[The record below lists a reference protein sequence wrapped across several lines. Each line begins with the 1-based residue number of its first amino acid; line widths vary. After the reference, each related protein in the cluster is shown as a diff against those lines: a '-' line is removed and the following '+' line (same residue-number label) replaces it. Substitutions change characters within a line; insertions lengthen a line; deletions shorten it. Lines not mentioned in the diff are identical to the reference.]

1 MALPL
6 IVTGALGVANKAL
19 NAYLIAEL
27 ANFLTGGFIGN
38 FINRRVFGKTTE
50 VNRDNLGLN
59 NRIRNMRD
67 GAPSQGGA
75 LRFLGGR
82 GKRLDDA
89 PDIVP
94 TNQSVLDDIAS
105 SQGLA
110 LGNTIVPNIDN
121 TDVTQGGLEGV
132 RQEIDKINKNL
143 EAIGSAML
151 ASSGI
156 ESAYRKELIDDLE
169 NSLAKKGKTRS
180 QTRTQRAISNL
191 ISKQQTKI
199 QNKTGNL
206 SKDLANA
213 LLLSIGLEAAA
224 GFLGD
229 EGGGEDDIPEDDN
242 ILFGQDLVD
251 KYGYS
256 DDFNPE
262 DVENNFPVVN
272 DASTPENYIEGLEDD
287 ISILGADPYGQSPD
301 AGVVV
306 NSERLTEKQKFE
318 RRQQI
323 IRDKKNT
330 LDLSSSIV
338 NTPDLVAS
346 NVNISPNN
354 ITSAPLES
362 TSGSTQIIDL
372 RTAKEIANSDTDPSS
387 SSSQLDSAII
397 ELDPQRR
404 FSPYEGFVRSV

>member
-1 MALPL
+1 MPLPA
-6 IVTGALGVANKAL
+6 IVTGTLALGGKAL
-19 NAYLIAEL
+19 NAYLYAEL
-27 ANFLTGGFIGN
+27 ANFLTGGVIGN

-59 NRIRNMRD
+59 NRIMNMRD

-82 GKRLDDA
+82 VKRLDDA

-272 DASTPENYIEGLEDD
+272 DVSTPENYIEGLEDD

-372 RTAKEIANSDTDPSS
+372 RTAKEIANNDTDPSS

>member
-1 MALPL
+1 MPLPL

-27 ANFLTGGFIGN
+27 ANFLTGGSIGN

-224 GFLGD
+224 GLLGD
-229 EGGGEDDIPEDDN
+229 EGGEDDIPEDDN

-272 DASTPENYIEGLEDD
+272 DASTPENYIEGLVDD
-287 ISILGADPYGQSPD
+287 ISILGADTYGQSPD

-372 RTAKEIANSDTDPSS
+372 RTAKEIASSDTDPSS

>member
-1 MALPL
+1 MPLPL

-27 ANFLTGGFIGN
+27 ANFLTGGSIGN

-224 GFLGD
+224 GLLGD
-229 EGGGEDDIPEDDN
+229 EGGEDDIPEDDN

-287 ISILGADPYGQSPD
+287 ISILGADTYGQSPD

-354 ITSAPLES
+354 ITSTPLES

>member
-1 MALPL
+1 MPLPL

-27 ANFLTGGFIGN
+27 ANFLTGGSIGN

-75 LRFLGGR
+75 LRFFGGR

-224 GFLGD
+224 GLLGD

-287 ISILGADPYGQSPD
+287 ISILGADTYGQSPD

-372 RTAKEIANSDTDPSS
+372 RTAKEIASSDTDPSS

>member
-1 MALPL
+1 MPLPL

-27 ANFLTGGFIGN
+27 ANFLTGGSIGN

-224 GFLGD
+224 GLLGD

-287 ISILGADPYGQSPD
+287 ISILGADTYGQSPD

-372 RTAKEIANSDTDPSS
+372 RTAKEIASSDTDPSS

>member
-1 MALPL
+1 MPLPL

-224 GFLGD
+224 GLLGD
-229 EGGGEDDIPEDDN
+229 EGGEDDIPEDDN

-272 DASTPENYIEGLEDD
+272 DASTPENYIEGLVDD
-287 ISILGADPYGQSPD
+287 ISILGADTYGQSPD

-372 RTAKEIANSDTDPSS
+372 RTAKEIASSDTDPSS

>member
-1 MALPL
+1 MPLPA
-6 IVTGALGVANKAL
+6 IVTGTLALGGKAL
-19 NAYLIAEL
+19 NAYLYAEL

-59 NRIRNMRD
+59 NRIMNMRD

-272 DASTPENYIEGLEDD
+272 DVSTPENYIEGLEDD

-372 RTAKEIANSDTDPSS
+372 RTAKEIANNDTDPSS

>member
-6 IVTGALGVANKAL
+6 IVTGTLGIANKAL

-82 GKRLDDA
+82 DKRLDDA

-224 GFLGD
+224 GLLGD
-229 EGGGEDDIPEDDN
+229 EGGEDDIPEDDN

-287 ISILGADPYGQSPD
+287 ISILGADTYGQSPD

-372 RTAKEIANSDTDPSS
+372 RTAKEIASSDTDPSS

>member
-1 MALPL
+1 MPLPL

-224 GFLGD
+224 GLLGD
-229 EGGGEDDIPEDDN
+229 EGGEDDIPEDDN

-287 ISILGADPYGQSPD
+287 ISILGADTYGQSPD

-372 RTAKEIANSDTDPSS
+372 RTAKEIASSDTDPSS

>member
-1 MALPL
+1 MPLPP

-27 ANFLTGGFIGN
+27 ANFLTGGSIGN

-224 GFLGD
+224 GLLGD
-229 EGGGEDDIPEDDN
+229 EGGEDDIPEDDN

-287 ISILGADPYGQSPD
+287 ISILGADTYGQSPD

-372 RTAKEIANSDTDPSS
+372 RTAKEIASSDTDPSS

>member
-1 MALPL
+1 MPLPA
-6 IVTGALGVANKAL
+6 IVTGTLGIANKAL

-82 GKRLDDA
+82 DKRLDDA

-224 GFLGD
+224 GLLGD
-229 EGGGEDDIPEDDN
+229 EGGEDDIPEDDN

-287 ISILGADPYGQSPD
+287 ISILGADTYGQSPD

-372 RTAKEIANSDTDPSS
+372 RTAKEIASSDTDPSS

>member
-1 MALPL
+1 MPLPI

-27 ANFLTGGFIGN
+27 ANFLTGGSIGN

-224 GFLGD
+224 GLLGD
-229 EGGGEDDIPEDDN
+229 EGGEDDIPEDDN

-287 ISILGADPYGQSPD
+287 ISILGADTYGQSPD

-372 RTAKEIANSDTDPSS
+372 RTAKEIASSDTDPSS

>member
-6 IVTGALGVANKAL
+6 IVTGTLGIANKAL

-59 NRIRNMRD
+59 NRIMNMRD

-180 QTRTQRAISNL
+180 QTRTQRAIFNL

-224 GFLGD
+224 VGD
-229 EGGGEDDIPEDDN
+229 EGGEDDIPEDDN

-272 DASTPENYIEGLEDD
+272 DASNPENYIEGLEDD
-287 ISILGADPYGQSPD
+287 ISILGADTYGQSPD

-338 NTPDLVAS
+338 NIPDLVAS

-372 RTAKEIANSDTDPSS
+372 RTAKEIASSDTDPSS

>member
-1 MALPL
+1 MPLPA
-6 IVTGALGVANKAL
+6 IVTGTLALGGKAL
-19 NAYLIAEL
+19 NAYLYAEL
-27 ANFLTGGFIGN
+27 ANFLTGGVIGN

-59 NRIRNMRD
+59 NRIMNMRD
-67 GAPSQGGA
+67 GAASRVGS

-143 EAIGSAML
+143 ESIGSAML

-213 LLLSIGLEAAA
+213 RLLSIGLEAAA
-224 GFLGD
+224 GLLG
-229 EGGGEDDIPEDDN
+229 EEGGEDDIPEDDN

-287 ISILGADPYGQSPD
+287 ISILGADTYGQSPD

>member
-1 MALPL
+1 MPLPL

-27 ANFLTGGFIGN
+27 ANFLTGGSIGN

-224 GFLGD
+224 GLLGD
-229 EGGGEDDIPEDDN
+229 EGGEDDIPEDDN

-287 ISILGADPYGQSPD
+287 ISILGADTYGQSPD

-354 ITSAPLES
+354 ITSTPLES

-372 RTAKEIANSDTDPSS
+372 RTAKEIASSDTDPSS

>member
-1 MALPL
+1 MPLPA
-6 IVTGALGVANKAL
+6 IVTGTLALGGKAL
-19 NAYLIAEL
+19 NAYLYAEL
-27 ANFLTGGFIGN
+27 ANFLTGGVIGN

-59 NRIRNMRD
+59 NRIMNMRD
-67 GAPSQGGA
+67 GAPSRGGA

-143 EAIGSAML
+143 ESIGSAML

-224 GFLGD
+224 GLLGD
-229 EGGGEDDIPEDDN
+229 EGGEDDIPEDDN

-287 ISILGADPYGQSPD
+287 ISILGADTYGQSPD

-354 ITSAPLES
+354 ITSTPLES

-372 RTAKEIANSDTDPSS
+372 RTAKEIASSDTDPSS

>member
-1 MALPL
+1 MQLPA
-6 IVTGALGVANKAL
+6 IVTGTLALGGKAL
-19 NAYLIAEL
+19 NAYLYAEL
-27 ANFLTGGFIGN
+27 ANFLTGGVIGN

-224 GFLGD
+224 GLLGD
-229 EGGGEDDIPEDDN
+229 EGGEDDIPEDDN

-287 ISILGADPYGQSPD
+287 ISILGADTYGQSPD

>member
-1 MALPL
+1 MPLPL

-27 ANFLTGGFIGN
+27 ANFLTGGSIGN

-224 GFLGD
+224 GLLGD
-229 EGGGEDDIPEDDN
+229 EGGEDDIPEDDN

-287 ISILGADPYGQSPD
+287 ISILGADTYGQSPD

-372 RTAKEIANSDTDPSS
+372 RTAKEIASSDTDPSS

>member
-1 MALPL
+1 MPLPA
-6 IVTGALGVANKAL
+6 IVTGTLALGGKAL
-19 NAYLIAEL
+19 NAYLYAEL
-27 ANFLTGGFIGN
+27 ANFLTGGVIGN

-50 VNRDNLGLN
+50 VNKDNLGLN
-59 NRIRNMRD
+59 KRIMNMRD

-82 GKRLDDA
+82 DKRLDDA

-224 GFLGD
+224 GLLGD
-229 EGGGEDDIPEDDN
+229 EGGEDDIPEDDN

-287 ISILGADPYGQSPD
+287 ISILGADTYGQSPD

-372 RTAKEIANSDTDPSS
+372 RTAKEIASSDTDPSS

>member
-1 MALPL
+1 MPLPA
-6 IVTGALGVANKAL
+6 IVTGTLALGGKAL
-19 NAYLIAEL
+19 NAYLYAEL
-27 ANFLTGGFIGN
+27 ANFLTGGVIGN

-59 NRIRNMRD
+59 NRIMNMRD

-272 DASTPENYIEGLEDD
+272 DVSTPENYIEGLEDD

-372 RTAKEIANSDTDPSS
+372 RTAKEIANNDTDPSS

>member
-1 MALPL
+1 MPLPA
-6 IVTGALGVANKAL
+6 IVTGALALGGKAL
-19 NAYLIAEL
+19 NAYLYAEL
-27 ANFLTGGFIGN
+27 ANFLTGGVIGN

-50 VNRDNLGLN
+50 VNKDNLGLN
-59 NRIRNMRD
+59 NRIMNMRD

-272 DASTPENYIEGLEDD
+272 DVSTPENYIEGLEDD
-287 ISILGADPYGQSPD
+287 ISILGADPYGQNPD

-338 NTPDLVAS
+338 NTPNLVAS

>member
-1 MALPL
+1 MPLPA
-6 IVTGALGVANKAL
+6 IVTGTLALGGKAL
-19 NAYLIAEL
+19 NAYLYAEL

-59 NRIRNMRD
+59 NRIMNMRD

-75 LRFLGGR
+75 LRFLGDR

-272 DASTPENYIEGLEDD
+272 DVSTPENYIEGLEDD

-372 RTAKEIANSDTDPSS
+372 RTAKEIANNDTDPSS

>member
-1 MALPL
+1 MPLPA
-6 IVTGALGVANKAL
+6 IVTGTLALGGKAL
-19 NAYLIAEL
+19 NAYLYAEL
-27 ANFLTGGFIGN
+27 ANFLTGGVIGN

-224 GFLGD
+224 GLLGD
-229 EGGGEDDIPEDDN
+229 EGGEDDIPEDDN

-287 ISILGADPYGQSPD
+287 ISILGADTYGQSPD

-354 ITSAPLES
+354 ITSTPLES

>member
-1 MALPL
+1 MPLPA
-6 IVTGALGVANKAL
+6 IVTGTLALGGKAL
-19 NAYLIAEL
+19 NAYLYAEL
-27 ANFLTGGFIGN
+27 ANFLTGGVIGN

-59 NRIRNMRD
+59 NRIMNMRD
-67 GAPSQGGA
+67 GAPSRGGA

-224 GFLGD
+224 GLLGD
-229 EGGGEDDIPEDDN
+229 EGGEDDIPEDDN

-287 ISILGADPYGQSPD
+287 ISILGADTYGQSPD

-372 RTAKEIANSDTDPSS
+372 RTAKEIASSDTDPSS

>member
-1 MALPL
+1 MPLPA
-6 IVTGALGVANKAL
+6 IVTGTLALGNKAL

-59 NRIRNMRD
+59 NRIMNMRD

-229 EGGGEDDIPEDDN
+229 EGGEDDIPEDDN

-272 DASTPENYIEGLEDD
+272 DVSTPENYIEGLEDD
-287 ISILGADPYGQSPD
+287 ISILGADTYGQSPD

-372 RTAKEIANSDTDPSS
+372 RTAKEIASSDTDPSS